1 MAGRGNLRF
10 DSLRRSLSR
19 SDDPNA
25 TLDMGRAQRMGG
37 VFWLLGG
44 TGALLLLPFAPPDA
58 LGGPGW
64 IIAAAGILSCF
75 AIAWRRF
82 DTTLIPNLDEIYL
95 AGWVGL
101 AAIAAIEWLAGGRP
115 SPYHHLY
122 LLPAL
127 YTAAVHG
134 TRRALTFLAAVALA
148 VCAPLIYEGAS
159 QAIIVDVVAQVVMLL
174 AVALMARILIIMV
187 RSQHGQLRRAGEQAE
202 ARARRDALTGLG
214 NRLAFHEAIARE
226 VARAERSGTPL
237 TVLLGDLRDFKS
249 INDNFGHTRG
259 DECLRAAAQAL
270 SKAAR
275 AGEECFRWGGD
286 EFTVLLPAT
295 SRAEAA
301 RVRDRL
307 SSLIS
312 AECPTPSG
320 QPLELVCA
328 TTSRQDGQG
337 PEALMV
343 EVDRA
348 LTRLKA
354 SGRR

>member
-1 MAGRGNLRF
+1 MAERSNLSF

-44 TGALLLLPFAPPDA
+44 AGALLLLPFAPPDA
-58 LGGPGW
+58 LGWPGW
-64 IIAAAGILSCF
+64 LIAGLGILSCF

-101 AAIAAIEWLAGGRP
+101 SAIAAIEWLAGGRS

-127 YTAAVHG
+127 YTAAVHS
-134 TRRALTFLAAVALA
+134 TRRALTFLAAVTLA
-148 VCAPLIYEGAS
+148 VSAPLLYEGGS
-159 QAIIVDVVAQVVMLL
+159 QAVVVDVVAQGAILVAL
-174 AVALMARILIIMV
+174 ALMARVLLIMG
-187 RSQHGQLRRAGEQAE
+187 RSQQGQLRRAGEQAE

-214 NRLAFHEAIARE
+214 NRLAFQEAIARE

-237 TVLLGDLRDFKS
+237 TVLLGDLKDFKS

-259 DECLRAAAQAL
+259 DECLRTAAETLA
-270 SKAAR
+270 KAAR
-275 AGEECFRWGGD
+275 ASDECFRWGGD
-286 EFTVLLPAT
+286 EFAVLLPET
-295 SRAEAA
+295 SQEEGAH
-301 RVRDRL
+301 VRDRI
-307 SSLIS
+307 SNLIS
-312 AECPTPSG
+312 ARCPTPTG
-320 QPLELVCA
+320 QPQELVCA
-328 TTSRQDGQG
+328 ATSRREGQG
-337 PEALMV
+337 PEELMV

-348 LTRLKA
+348 LTHLKA